1 MNNELLNQAF
11 NFVKSKDK
19 SNPYH
24 NYKHIHSVWERVVKN
39 PLFKTLSDREQFCL
53 QMAAIFH
60 DAAHSATNTE
70 EVNLKLAVECLK
82 KFNQKEKI
90 LTDDELEL
98 VISLIH
104 STDNQRLTFILEDEH
119 YVTRAIL
126 KDADVTQ
133 TISEDDYWRKC
144 LSEEMGTEPSV
155 GRDIEFFSSI
165 RLFTPYGMSKFEWLK
180 EFAKKEKEK
189 D

>member
-1 MNNELLNQAF
+1 MGCWLQCLG
-11 NFVKSKDK
+11 KSQ
-19 SNPYH
+19 
-24 NYKHIHSVWERVVKN
+24 E
-39 PLFKTLSDREQFCL
+39 
-53 QMAAIFH
+53 
-60 DAAHSATNTE
+60 
-70 EVNLKLAVECLK
+70 
-82 KFNQKEKI
+82 FNQKEKV

-104 STDNQRLTFILEDEH
+104 STDNRRLTFILEDEY
-119 YVTRAIL
+119 YVSRAIL

-155 GRDIEFFSSI
+155 ERDVEFFSSI
-165 RLFTPYGMSKFEWLK
+165 RLFTSYGMAKFEWLK
-180 EFAKKEKEK
+180 GFAKKEK

>member
-1 MNNELLNQAF
+1 MICR
-11 NFVKSKDK
+11 
-19 SNPYH
+19 Y
-24 NYKHIHSVWERVVKN
+24 SV
-39 PLFKTLSDREQFCL
+39 
-53 QMAAIFH
+53 
-60 DAAHSATNTE
+60 TNTE

-82 KFNQKEKI
+82 EFNQKEKI
-90 LTDDELEL
+90 LTNEDLEL
-98 VISLIH
+98 VISLIQ
-104 STDNQRLTFILEDEH
+104 STDNQRLTFILEDEY
-119 YVTRAIL
+119 YVSRAIL

-155 GRDIEFFSSI
+155 ERDVEFFSSI

-180 EFAKKEKEK
+180 QFTKSKKEK